1 MNKREHA
8 IIQYILAQKKTHYVD
23 IAAQLQLSERTIA
36 TTLDY
41 IEGMVKPFN
50 VKLVRK
56 PNDGIYFTGDV
67 AALTN
72 HLEKE
77 ANDRPQSKE
86 ERRHYILAKLL
97 LGSESITIQQ
107 LSDALYVSRSTVEN
121 DLKKVKQELAQFGL
135 QLAIAHTGLSLIG
148 SEHQKRQATVDLISQ
163 YWGKRTE
170 AEELNGQLVR
180 HIQLPDKLNQLF
192 EPTLI
197 KNVLAAL
204 TELIEKSSLSFT
216 DYEFQSLAIHL
227 MMALERLAQHQLVA
241 ATEPNPVATP
251 LISETKLLV
260 EILERR
266 FELTIP
272 DFEQGYLNRHLVTV
286 QSKDTSVQ
294 TIQTELRQ
302 SVGLPQLL
310 RQQLAQLAV
319 DEELIQGLAVHLSS
333 ALRRL
338 AMGLSINNPYTDE
351 IRQNFPQAFDQAVLL
366 KPVLENQYQ
375 IQMNE
380 DELAFIS
387 LHFEVF
393 FERHSEDARLSVVVV
408 CSSGIGTSQLLGQRL
423 AKTFAQ
429 ELRITR
435 IIALGELLATPIK
448 ESLVISTIAIKGL
461 SVPVIEVSPLLNRH
475 DIGIIRQMITEQ
487 PTPTNHLV
495 ALLQPELTIVTQE
508 RLTDQGAIELI
519 GQRLID
525 QEYAKSTVVQAA
537 LAREALA
544 STALGRVALPHAD
557 PQLITKPA
565 IGLLIAPQSINWQ
578 HNDKV
583 QLVFFMAL
591 NETVH
596 SQMRAIYHD
605 LDQLIE
611 TPRLLKQVAQASDG
625 AAALAILA
633 QLNQKN

>member
-1 MNKREHA
+1 MISKE
-8 IIQYILAQKKTHYVD
+8 
-23 IAAQLQLSERTIA
+23 S
-36 TTLDY
+36 
-41 IEGMVKPFN
+41 FN

-67 AALTN
+67 ATLAN
-72 HLEKE
+72 HLEKK

-86 ERRHYILAKLL
+86 ERCHCILAKLL
-97 LGSESITIQQ
+97 LGSASITIQQ
-107 LSDALYVSRSTVEN
+107 LSNTLYVSRSTVEN
-121 DLKKVKQELAQFGL
+121 DLKKVKQKLAQFGL
-135 QLAIAHTGLSLIG
+135 QLAITHTGLSLIG
-148 SEHQKRQATVDLISQ
+148 SEHQKRQATVELISQ

-170 AEELNGQLVR
+170 AKELNGQLVR
-180 HIQLPDKLNQLF
+180 HVQLPDNLNQLF
-192 EPTLI
+192 EPALI
-197 KNVLAAL
+197 KNILTAL
-204 TELIEKSSLSFT
+204 TELIEKSTLSFT
-216 DYEFQSLAIHL
+216 DYDFQSLAIHL
-227 MMALERLAQHQLVA
+227 MMPAPTGGSNGAQ
-241 ATEPNPVATP
+241 PVVTP
-251 LISETKLLV
+251 FIAETQLLV
-260 EILERR
+260 QILERR

-272 DFEQGYLNRHLVTV
+272 DFEQEYLNRHLVTV

-387 LHFEVF
+387 LHFEAF

-525 QEYAKSTVVQAA
+525 QGYAKSTVVQAA

>member
-1 MNKREHA
+1 MNKREYA
-8 IIQYILAQKKTHYVD
+8 IIQYILAQQKTHYVD

-170 AEELNGQLVR
+170 AKELNGQLVR
-180 HIQLPDKLNQLF
+180 HVQLPDNLNQLF
-192 EPTLI
+192 EPALI
-197 KNVLAAL
+197 KNILTAL
-204 TELIEKSSLSFT
+204 TELIEKSTLSFT

-227 MMALERLAQHQLVA
+227 MLPAPTGGSNGAQ
-241 ATEPNPVATP
+241 PVVTP
-251 LISETKLLV
+251 FIAETQLLV
-260 EILERR
+260 QILERR

-272 DFEQGYLNRHLVTV
+272 DFEQEYLNRHLVTV

-351 IRQNFPQAFDQAVLL
+351 ICQNFPQAFDQAVLL

-387 LHFEVF
+387 LHFEAF

-435 IIALGELLATPIK
+435 IIALGELLAIPIK

-508 RLTDQGAIELI
+508 QLTDQGAIELI

-525 QEYAKSTVVQAA
+525 QGYAKPTVVQAA

-557 PQLITKPA
+557 SQLITKPA

-596 SQMRAIYHD
+596 GQMRAIYHD

-611 TPRLLKQVAQASDG
+611 TPVF
-625 AAALAILA
+625 
-633 QLNQKN
+633 

>member
-1 MNKREHA
+1 MISKE
-8 IIQYILAQKKTHYVD
+8 
-23 IAAQLQLSERTIA
+23 
-36 TTLDY
+36 
-41 IEGMVKPFN
+41 PFN

-67 AALTN
+67 ATLAN
-72 HLEKE
+72 HLEKK

-86 ERRHYILAKLL
+86 ERYHCILAKLL
-97 LGSESITIQQ
+97 LGSASITIQQ
-107 LSDALYVSRSTVEN
+107 LSNTLYVSRSTVEN
-121 DLKKVKQELAQFGL
+121 DLKKVKQKLAQFGL
-135 QLAIAHTGLSLIG
+135 QLAITHTGLSLIG
-148 SEHQKRQATVDLISQ
+148 SEHQKRQATVELISQ

-170 AEELNGQLVR
+170 AKELNGQLVR
-180 HIQLPDKLNQLF
+180 HVQLPDNLNQLF
-192 EPTLI
+192 EPALI
-197 KNVLAAL
+197 KNILTAL
-204 TELIEKSSLSFT
+204 TELIEKSTLSFT

-227 MMALERLAQHQLVA
+227 MMPAPTGGSNGAQ
-241 ATEPNPVATP
+241 PVVTP
-251 LISETKLLV
+251 FIAETQLLV
-260 EILERR
+260 QILERR

-272 DFEQGYLNRHLVTV
+272 DFEQEYLNRHLVTV

-338 AMGLSINNPYTDE
+338 AMGLSINNPYIDE
-351 IRQNFPQAFDQAVLL
+351 IRQNFPQAFDRAVLL

-387 LHFEVF
+387 LHFEAF

-408 CSSGIGTSQLLGQRL
+408 CSGGIGTSQLLGQRL

-508 RLTDQGAIELI
+508 QLTDQGAIKLI

-525 QEYAKSTVVQAA
+525 QGYAKPTVVQAA

-557 PQLITKPA
+557 SQLITKPA

-596 SQMRAIYHD
+596 GQMRAIYHD

-625 AAALAILA
+625 TAALAILA

>member
-1 MNKREHA
+1 MISKE
-8 IIQYILAQKKTHYVD
+8 
-23 IAAQLQLSERTIA
+23 
-36 TTLDY
+36 
-41 IEGMVKPFN
+41 PFN

-67 AALTN
+67 ATLAN
-72 HLEKE
+72 HLEKK

-86 ERRHYILAKLL
+86 ERYHCILAKLL
-97 LGSESITIQQ
+97 LGSASITIQQ
-107 LSDALYVSRSTVEN
+107 LSNTLYVSRSTVEN
-121 DLKKVKQELAQFGL
+121 DLKKVKQKLAQFGL
-135 QLAIAHTGLSLIG
+135 QLAITHTGLSLIG
-148 SEHQKRQATVDLISQ
+148 SEHQKRQATVELISQ

-170 AEELNGQLVR
+170 AKELNGQLVR
-180 HIQLPDKLNQLF
+180 HVQLPDNLNQLF
-192 EPTLI
+192 EPALI
-197 KNVLAAL
+197 KNILTALA
-204 TELIEKSSLSFT
+204 ELIEKSTLSFT

-227 MMALERLAQHQLVA
+227 MMPAPTGGSNGAQ
-241 ATEPNPVATP
+241 PVVTP
-251 LISETKLLV
+251 FIAETQLLV
-260 EILERR
+260 QILERR

-272 DFEQGYLNRHLVTV
+272 DFEQEYLNRHLVTV

-338 AMGLSINNPYTDE
+338 AMGLSINNPYIDE

-387 LHFEVF
+387 LPFEAF

-408 CSSGIGTSQLLGQRL
+408 CSGGIGTSQLLGQRL

-508 RLTDQGAIELI
+508 QLTDQGAIELI

-525 QEYAKSTVVQAA
+525 QGYAKPTVVQAA

-557 PQLITKPA
+557 SQLITKPA

-596 SQMRAIYHD
+596 GQMRAIYHD

-625 AAALAILA
+625 TAALAILA

>member
-1 MNKREHA
+1 MISKE
-8 IIQYILAQKKTHYVD
+8 
-23 IAAQLQLSERTIA
+23 
-36 TTLDY
+36 
-41 IEGMVKPFN
+41 PFN

-67 AALTN
+67 ATLAN
-72 HLEKE
+72 HLEKK

-86 ERRHYILAKLL
+86 ERCHCILAKLL
-97 LGSESITIQQ
+97 LGSASITIQQ
-107 LSDALYVSRSTVEN
+107 LSNTLYVSRSTVEN
-121 DLKKVKQELAQFGL
+121 DLKKVKQKLAQFGL
-135 QLAIAHTGLSLIG
+135 QLAITHTGLSLIG
-148 SEHQKRQATVDLISQ
+148 SEHQKRQATVELISQ

-170 AEELNGQLVR
+170 AKELNGQLVR
-180 HIQLPDKLNQLF
+180 HVQLPDNLNQLF
-192 EPTLI
+192 EPALI
-197 KNVLAAL
+197 KNILTAL
-204 TELIEKSSLSFT
+204 TELIEKSTLSFT
-216 DYEFQSLAIHL
+216 DYEFRSLAIHL
-227 MMALERLAQHQLVA
+227 MMPAPTGGSNGAQ
-241 ATEPNPVATP
+241 PVVTP
-251 LISETKLLV
+251 FIAETQLLV
-260 EILERR
+260 QILERR

-272 DFEQGYLNRHLVTV
+272 DFEQEYLNRHLVTV

-351 IRQNFPQAFDQAVLL
+351 ICQNFTQAFDQAVLL

-387 LHFEVF
+387 LHFEAF

-508 RLTDQGAIELI
+508 QLTDQGAIELI

-525 QEYAKSTVVQAA
+525 QGYAKPTVVQAA

-557 PQLITKPA
+557 SQLITKPA

-596 SQMRAIYHD
+596 GQMRAIYHD

-625 AAALAILA
+625 TAALAILA

>member
-1 MNKREHA
+1 MISKE
-8 IIQYILAQKKTHYVD
+8 
-23 IAAQLQLSERTIA
+23 
-36 TTLDY
+36 
-41 IEGMVKPFN
+41 PFN

-67 AALTN
+67 ATLAN
-72 HLEKE
+72 HLEKK

-86 ERRHYILAKLL
+86 ERCHCILAKLL
-97 LGSESITIQQ
+97 LGSASITIQQ
-107 LSDALYVSRSTVEN
+107 LSNTLYVSRSTVEN
-121 DLKKVKQELAQFGL
+121 DLKKVKQKLAQFGL
-135 QLAIAHTGLSLIG
+135 QLAITHTGLSLIG
-148 SEHQKRQATVDLISQ
+148 SEHQKRQATVELISQ

-170 AEELNGQLVR
+170 AKELNGQLVR
-180 HIQLPDKLNQLF
+180 HVQLPDNLNQLF
-192 EPTLI
+192 EPALI
-197 KNVLAAL
+197 KNILTAL
-204 TELIEKSSLSFT
+204 TELIEKSTLSFT

-227 MMALERLAQHQLVA
+227 MMPAPTGGSNGAQ
-241 ATEPNPVATP
+241 PVVTP
-251 LISETKLLV
+251 FIAETQLLV
-260 EILERR
+260 QILERR

-272 DFEQGYLNRHLVTV
+272 DFEQEYLNRHLVTV

-387 LHFEVF
+387 LHFEAF

-525 QEYAKSTVVQAA
+525 QGYAKSTVVQAA

>member
-1 MNKREHA
+1 MISKE
-8 IIQYILAQKKTHYVD
+8 
-23 IAAQLQLSERTIA
+23 
-36 TTLDY
+36 
-41 IEGMVKPFN
+41 PFN

-67 AALTN
+67 ATLAN
-72 HLEKE
+72 HLEKK
-77 ANDRPQSKE
+77 ANDRLQSKE
-86 ERRHYILAKLL
+86 ERCHCILAKLL
-97 LGSESITIQQ
+97 LGSASITIQQ
-107 LSDALYVSRSTVEN
+107 LSNTLYVSRSTVEN
-121 DLKKVKQELAQFGL
+121 DLKKVKQKLAQFGL
-135 QLAIAHTGLSLIG
+135 QLAITHTGLSLIG
-148 SEHQKRQATVDLISQ
+148 SEHQKRQATVELISQ

-170 AEELNGQLVR
+170 AKELNGQLVR
-180 HIQLPDKLNQLF
+180 HVQLPDNLNQLF
-192 EPTLI
+192 EPALI
-197 KNVLAAL
+197 KNILTAL
-204 TELIEKSSLSFT
+204 TELIEKSTLSFT

-227 MMALERLAQHQLVA
+227 MMPAPTGGSNGAQ
-241 ATEPNPVATP
+241 PVVTP
-251 LISETKLLV
+251 FIAETQLLV
-260 EILERR
+260 QILERR

-272 DFEQGYLNRHLVTV
+272 DFEQEYLNRHLVTV

-351 IRQNFPQAFDQAVLL
+351 ICQNFPQAFDQAVLL
-366 KPVLENQYQ
+366 KPGLENQHQ

-387 LHFEVF
+387 LHFEAF
-393 FERHSEDARLSVVVV
+393 FERHSEDARLSVVLV

-508 RLTDQGAIELI
+508 QLTDQGAIELI

-525 QEYAKSTVVQAA
+525 QGYAKPTVVQAA

-557 PQLITKPA
+557 SQLITKPA

-596 SQMRAIYHD
+596 GQMRAIYHD

-625 AAALAILA
+625 TAALAILA

>member
-1 MNKREHA
+1 M
-8 IIQYILAQKKTHYVD
+8 
-23 IAAQLQLSERTIA
+23 
-36 TTLDY
+36 
-41 IEGMVKPFN
+41 
-50 VKLVRK
+50 KLVRK

-67 AALTN
+67 ATLAN
-72 HLEKE
+72 HLEKK

-86 ERRHYILAKLL
+86 ERCHCILAKLL
-97 LGSESITIQQ
+97 LGSASITIQQ
-107 LSDALYVSRSTVEN
+107 LSNTLYVSRSTVEN
-121 DLKKVKQELAQFGL
+121 DLKKVKQKLAQFGL
-135 QLAIAHTGLSLIG
+135 QLAITHTGLSLIG
-148 SEHQKRQATVDLISQ
+148 SEHQKRQATVELISQ

-170 AEELNGQLVR
+170 AKELNGQLVR
-180 HIQLPDKLNQLF
+180 HVQLPDNLNQLF
-192 EPTLI
+192 EPALI
-197 KNVLAAL
+197 KNILTAL
-204 TELIEKSSLSFT
+204 TELIEKSTLSFT

-227 MMALERLAQHQLVA
+227 MMPAPTGGSNGAQ
-241 ATEPNPVATP
+241 PVVTP
-251 LISETKLLV
+251 FIAETQLLV
-260 EILERR
+260 QILEWR

-272 DFEQGYLNRHLVTV
+272 DFEQEYLNRHLVTV

-387 LHFEVF
+387 LHFEAF

-461 SVPVIEVSPLLNRH
+461 SVSVIEVSPLLNRH

-508 RLTDQGAIELI
+508 QLTDQGAIELI

-525 QEYAKSTVVQAA
+525 QGYAKPTVVQAA

-557 PQLITKPA
+557 SQLITKPA

-596 SQMRAIYHD
+596 GQMRAIYHD

-625 AAALAILA
+625 TAALAILA

>member
-1 MNKREHA
+1 MISKE
-8 IIQYILAQKKTHYVD
+8 
-23 IAAQLQLSERTIA
+23 
-36 TTLDY
+36 
-41 IEGMVKPFN
+41 PFN

-67 AALTN
+67 ATLAN
-72 HLEKE
+72 HLEKK

-86 ERRHYILAKLL
+86 ERCHCILAKLL
-97 LGSESITIQQ
+97 LGSASITIQQ
-107 LSDALYVSRSTVEN
+107 LSNTLYVSRSTVEN
-121 DLKKVKQELAQFGL
+121 DLKKVKQKLAQFGL
-135 QLAIAHTGLSLIG
+135 QLAITHTGLSLIG
-148 SEHQKRQATVDLISQ
+148 SEHQKRQATVELISQ

-170 AEELNGQLVR
+170 AKELNGQLVR
-180 HIQLPDKLNQLF
+180 HVQLPDNLNQLF
-192 EPTLI
+192 EPALI
-197 KNVLAAL
+197 KNILTAL
-204 TELIEKSSLSFT
+204 TELIEKSTLSFT

-227 MMALERLAQHQLVA
+227 MMPAPTGGSNGAQ
-241 ATEPNPVATP
+241 PVVTP
-251 LISETKLLV
+251 FIAETQLLV
-260 EILERR
+260 QILERR

-272 DFEQGYLNRHLVTV
+272 DFEQEYLNRHLVTV

-351 IRQNFPQAFDQAVLL
+351 ICQNFTQAFDQAVLL

-387 LHFEVF
+387 LHFEAF

-508 RLTDQGAIELI
+508 QLTDQGAIELI

-525 QEYAKSTVVQAA
+525 QGYAKPTVVQAA

-557 PQLITKPA
+557 SQLITKPA

-596 SQMRAIYHD
+596 GQMRAIYHD

-625 AAALAILA
+625 TAALAILA

>member
-1 MNKREHA
+1 M
-8 IIQYILAQKKTHYVD
+8 
-23 IAAQLQLSERTIA
+23 
-36 TTLDY
+36 
-41 IEGMVKPFN
+41 
-50 VKLVRK
+50 KLVRK

-86 ERRHYILAKLL
+86 ERCHCILAKLL
-97 LGSESITIQQ
+97 LGSASITIQQ
-107 LSDALYVSRSTVEN
+107 LSNTLYVSRSTVEN
-121 DLKKVKQELAQFGL
+121 DLKKVKQKLAQFGL
-135 QLAIAHTGLSLIG
+135 QLAITHTGLSLIG
-148 SEHQKRQATVDLISQ
+148 SEHQKRQATVELISQ
-163 YWGKRTE
+163 YWGERTE
-170 AEELNGQLVR
+170 AKELNGQLVR
-180 HIQLPDKLNQLF
+180 HVQLPDNLNQLF
-192 EPTLI
+192 EPALI
-197 KNVLAAL
+197 KNILTAL
-204 TELIEKSSLSFT
+204 TELIEKSTLSFT

-227 MMALERLAQHQLVA
+227 MMPAPTGGSNGAQ
-241 ATEPNPVATP
+241 PVVTP
-251 LISETKLLV
+251 FIAETQLLV
-260 EILERR
+260 QILERR

-272 DFEQGYLNRHLVTV
+272 DFEQEYLNRHLVTV

-338 AMGLSINNPYTDE
+338 AMGLSINNPCTDE

-387 LHFEVF
+387 LHFEAF

-408 CSSGIGTSQLLGQRL
+408 CSSDIGTSQLLGQWL

-508 RLTDQGAIELI
+508 QLTDQGAIELI

-525 QEYAKSTVVQAA
+525 QGYAKPTVVQAA

-557 PQLITKPA
+557 SQLITKPA

-591 NETVH
+591 NEPVH
-596 SQMRAIYHD
+596 GQMRAIYHD

-611 TPRLLKQVAQASDG
+611 TPVFLLKQVAQASDG
-625 AAALAILA
+625 TAALAILA

>member
-1 MNKREHA
+1 M
-8 IIQYILAQKKTHYVD
+8 
-23 IAAQLQLSERTIA
+23 
-36 TTLDY
+36 
-41 IEGMVKPFN
+41 
-50 VKLVRK
+50 KLVRK

-67 AALTN
+67 ATLAN
-72 HLEKE
+72 HLEKK

-86 ERRHYILAKLL
+86 ERCHCILAKLL
-97 LGSESITIQQ
+97 LGSASITIQQ
-107 LSDALYVSRSTVEN
+107 LSNTLYVSRSTVEN
-121 DLKKVKQELAQFGL
+121 DLKKVKQKLAQFGL
-135 QLAIAHTGLSLIG
+135 QLAITHTGLSLIG
-148 SEHQKRQATVDLISQ
+148 SEHQKRQATVELISQ

-170 AEELNGQLVR
+170 AKELNGQLVR
-180 HIQLPDKLNQLF
+180 HVQLPDNLNQLF
-192 EPTLI
+192 EPALI
-197 KNVLAAL
+197 KNILTAL
-204 TELIEKSSLSFT
+204 TELIEKSTLSFT
-216 DYEFQSLAIHL
+216 DYDFQSLAIHL
-227 MMALERLAQHQLVA
+227 MMPAPTGGSNGAQ
-241 ATEPNPVATP
+241 PVVTP
-251 LISETKLLV
+251 FIAETQLLV
-260 EILERR
+260 QILERR

-272 DFEQGYLNRHLVTV
+272 DFEQEYLNRHLVTV

-387 LHFEVF
+387 LHFEAF

-525 QEYAKSTVVQAA
+525 QGYAKSTVVQAA

>member
-1 MNKREHA
+1 M
-8 IIQYILAQKKTHYVD
+8 
-23 IAAQLQLSERTIA
+23 
-36 TTLDY
+36 
-41 IEGMVKPFN
+41 
-50 VKLVRK
+50 KLVRK

-67 AALTN
+67 ATLAN
-72 HLEKE
+72 HLEKK

-86 ERRHYILAKLL
+86 ERCHCILAKLL
-97 LGSESITIQQ
+97 LGSASITIQQ
-107 LSDALYVSRSTVEN
+107 LSNTLYVSRSTVEN
-121 DLKKVKQELAQFGL
+121 DLKKVKQKLAQFGL
-135 QLAIAHTGLSLIG
+135 QLAITHTGLSLIG
-148 SEHQKRQATVDLISQ
+148 SEHQKRQATVELISQ

-170 AEELNGQLVR
+170 AKELNGQLVR
-180 HIQLPDKLNQLF
+180 HVQLPDNLNQLF
-192 EPTLI
+192 EPALI
-197 KNVLAAL
+197 KNILTAL
-204 TELIEKSSLSFT
+204 TELIEKSTLSFT

-227 MMALERLAQHQLVA
+227 MMPAPTGGSNGAQ
-241 ATEPNPVATP
+241 PVVTP
-251 LISETKLLV
+251 FIAETQLLV
-260 EILERR
+260 QILERR

-272 DFEQGYLNRHLVTV
+272 DFEQEYLNRHLVTV

-351 IRQNFPQAFDQAVLL
+351 ICQNFTQAFDQAVLL

-387 LHFEVF
+387 LHFEAF

-508 RLTDQGAIELI
+508 QLTDQGAIELI

-525 QEYAKSTVVQAA
+525 QGYAKPTVVQAA

-557 PQLITKPA
+557 SQLITKPA

-596 SQMRAIYHD
+596 GQMRAIYHD

-625 AAALAILA
+625 TAALAILA

>member
-1 MNKREHA
+1 MISKE
-8 IIQYILAQKKTHYVD
+8 
-23 IAAQLQLSERTIA
+23 
-36 TTLDY
+36 
-41 IEGMVKPFN
+41 PFN

-67 AALTN
+67 ATLAN
-72 HLEKE
+72 HLEKK

-86 ERRHYILAKLL
+86 ERYHCILAKLL
-97 LGSESITIQQ
+97 LGSASITIQQ
-107 LSDALYVSRSTVEN
+107 LSNTLYVSRSTVEN
-121 DLKKVKQELAQFGL
+121 DLKKVKQKLAQFGL
-135 QLAIAHTGLSLIG
+135 QLAITHTGLSLIG
-148 SEHQKRQATVDLISQ
+148 SEHQKRQATVELISQ

-170 AEELNGQLVR
+170 AKELNGQLVR
-180 HIQLPDKLNQLF
+180 HVQLPDNLNQLF
-192 EPTLI
+192 EPALI
-197 KNVLAAL
+197 KNILTAL
-204 TELIEKSSLSFT
+204 TELIEKSTLSFT

-227 MMALERLAQHQLVA
+227 MMPAPTGGSNGAQ
-241 ATEPNPVATP
+241 PVVTP
-251 LISETKLLV
+251 FIAETQLLV
-260 EILERR
+260 QILERR

-272 DFEQGYLNRHLVTV
+272 DFEQEYLNRHLVTV

-338 AMGLSINNPYTDE
+338 AMGLSINNPYIDE

-387 LHFEVF
+387 LHFEAF

-408 CSSGIGTSQLLGQRL
+408 CSGGIGTSQLLGQRL

-508 RLTDQGAIELI
+508 QLTDQGAIKLI

-525 QEYAKSTVVQAA
+525 QGYAKPTVVQAA

-557 PQLITKPA
+557 SQLITKPA

-596 SQMRAIYHD
+596 GQMRAIYHD

-625 AAALAILA
+625 TAALAILA